1 MVQPCQDSQSIKA
14 VVKLSLAVK
23 SDESLDGVLL
33 QQVLVPKSKQT
44 QLYHSD
50 KAFSKSWF
58 LRSGDA

>member
-58 LRSGDA
+58 LGSGNA